1 MVILAMCIFWFG
13 FVGLIQLIRYLSNTL
28 NRRKTV
34 YILRGVPGVGKDTW
48 AENREE
54 ENGNEN
60 YEICSNDDLF
70 WDDNDKWVFD
80 HTRVHESTHA
90 CMESFLDNIKNNVPV
105 IYVSNV
111 NNQSWQFTNY
121 VTIAELAGYEV
132 QVVVFQCR
140 NVGELEYFH
149 SRNEHNTPLAFC
161 RKVFNNWE
169 KCEVDI
175 VVEPHFENFPGDCL
189 PFPKVTEKEL
199 DNQLDEYWE
208 KASQEVCVNSL
219 SSADEYYT
227 SDFETSSVASTAS
240 LPENIQNWV
249 GVQADEVREVIHVDN
264 PAHRYN
270 LRKRKNE

>member
-1 MVILAMCIFWFG
+1 MVILL
-13 FVGLIQLIRYLSNTL
+13 VGLFVTGLIGVVQLCVYLYRYLNP
-28 NRRKTV
+28 KKIV

-54 ENGNEN
+54 ENSNEN

-70 WDDNDKWVFD
+70 WNNNDEWVFD
-80 HTRVHESTHA
+80 HRRVHESTHA
-90 CMESFLDNIKNNVPV
+90 CMESFLDNIKKNVPV

-111 NNQSWQFTNY
+111 NNQYWQFTNY
-121 VTIAELAGYEV
+121 VTIAEMAGYEV
-132 QVVVFQCR
+132 QIVTFRCR

-169 KCEVDI
+169 LYEVDLVI
-175 VVEPHFENFPGDCL
+175 EPHTENFPGDCL
-189 PFPKVTEKEL
+189 PFPKVIEKEL

-219 SSADEYYT
+219 SSSDEYT

-240 LPENIQNWV
+240 LPENINNWV